1 MKIPPLALS
10 NVSQSAAKRILA
22 ASKNEKNICQQMQMA
37 NYYAFLHS
45 KNCCENDCTNYAKML
60 LGK

>member
-1 MKIPPLALS
+1 MKIPSVTLS
-10 NVSQSAAKRILA
+10 EVSRNAAKRILA
-22 ASKNEKNICQQMQMA
+22 ASKDEKNICQQMQMA

-45 KNCCENDCTNYAKML
+45 ENSCKNDSINYAKML